1 MILQPTNAVHPIPD
15 NDDDYTHAHSY
26 HDYNSGGGDTGI
38 FTVIFA
44 CRKYSVVATLDATPD
59 ATLDA
64 TLVATPIKI

>member
-26 HDYNSGGGDTGI
+26 HDYNGGGGDTGI

-44 CRKYSVVATLDATPD
+44 CRKYSDV

-64 TLVATPIKI
+64 TLVATPDATLDTTSIKI

>member
-26 HDYNSGGGDTGI
+26 HDYNGGGGDTGI

-44 CRKYSVVATLDATPD
+44 C
-59 ATLDA
+59 
-64 TLVATPIKI
+64 